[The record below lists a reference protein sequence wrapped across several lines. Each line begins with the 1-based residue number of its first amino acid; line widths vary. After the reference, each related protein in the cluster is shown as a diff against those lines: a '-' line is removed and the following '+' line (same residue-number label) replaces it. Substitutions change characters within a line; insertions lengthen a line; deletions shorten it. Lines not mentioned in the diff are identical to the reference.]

1 MDMSLRV
8 TESCSIS
15 FSPTMTAYLAL
26 ADDANLSAL
35 AIFLPMMSMSAET
48 PDALNVAVTSAAF
61 TLMPSVT
68 GTT

>member
-1 MDMSLRV
+1 
-8 TESCSIS
+8 
-15 FSPTMTAYLAL
+15 MTAYLAL
-26 ADDANLSAL
+26 ADDANFSAL

-48 PDALNVAVTSAAF
+48 PEALSMAVTSAAL